1 MAYEKESTVR
11 RGEIMKKSRHQKIK
25 ELVEQFEIE
34 TQEELAD
41 RLKETGYAVTQAT
54 VSRDIRELKLSK
66 VPMGDGRQKYTV
78 LPHSDHYLSDKYI
91 RVLKDGF
98 VSMDMA
104 QNILVVKTVSGMAMA
119 VAAAIDAMK
128 LKEIVGSI
136 AGDDTIMMAVRT
148 VEDTQTVMAKI
159 SGVLEE

>member
-1 MAYEKESTVR
+1 
-11 RGEIMKKSRHQKIK
+11 MKKSRHQKIK
-25 ELVEQFEIE
+25 ELIEQYEIE

-41 RLKETGYAVTQAT
+41 KLREAGYAVTQAT

-66 VPMGDGRQKYTV
+66 VPMGDGKQKYTI
-78 LPHSDHYLSDKYI
+78 LIHSDHYLSDKYI

-119 VAAAIDAMK
+119 VAAALDAMK

-136 AGDDTIMMAVRT
+136 AGDDTIMLAVRT
-148 VEDTQTVMAKI
+148 VEDTQIVMEKI
-159 SGVLEE
+159 RNVLEE

>member
-1 MAYEKESTVR
+1 
-11 RGEIMKKSRHQKIK
+11 MKKNRHQKIK

-41 RLKETGYAVTQAT
+41 RLKEAGYTVTQAT

-66 VPMGDGRQKYTV
+66 VPMGDGRQKYTILV
-78 LPHSDHYLSDKYI
+78 HSDHYLSDQYI

-98 VSMDMA
+98 LSMDMA

-148 VEDTQTVMAKI
+148 VQDTQAVMDKI
-159 SGVLEE
+159 RNVLDE

>member
-1 MAYEKESTVR
+1 
-11 RGEIMKKSRHQKIK
+11 MKKSRHQKIK
-25 ELVEQFEIE
+25 ELIEQYEIE

-41 RLKETGYAVTQAT
+41 KLREAGYAVTQAT

-66 VPMGDGRQKYTV
+66 VPMGDGKQKYTI
-78 LPHSDHYLSDKYI
+78 LIHSDHYLSDKYI

-104 QNILVVKTVSGMAMA
+104 QNIVVVKTVSGMAMA
-119 VAAAIDAMK
+119 VAAALDAMK

-148 VEDTQTVMAKI
+148 VEDTQIVMEKI
-159 SGVLEE
+159 RNVLEE